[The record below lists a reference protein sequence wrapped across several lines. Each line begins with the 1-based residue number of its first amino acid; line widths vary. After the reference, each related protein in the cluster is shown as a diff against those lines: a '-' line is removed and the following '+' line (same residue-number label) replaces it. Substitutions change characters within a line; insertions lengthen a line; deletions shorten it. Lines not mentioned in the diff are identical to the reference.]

1 MWCDMWGL
9 GGFATAKGVVKLV
22 TAGWKRCEWV
32 CDVDAKLVDLGRLAT
47 WKVDRE
53 TKRLGTT
60 GPTQSNRFSALV
72 GCSAHFTGRL
82 YGFDFEHFETFSE
95 FGANW
100 VFESGNEIRR
110 YSDSLKFYG
119 FWANTDDKWLS
130 FLFFYK
136 VSVTASV
143 DISFI
148 KADRPFQF

>member
-1 MWCDMWGL
+1 
-9 GGFATAKGVVKLV
+9 
-22 TAGWKRCEWV
+22 
-32 CDVDAKLVDLGRLAT
+32 
-47 WKVDRE
+47 
-53 TKRLGTT
+53 
-60 GPTQSNRFSALV
+60 V

-100 VFESGNEIRR
+100 VFESGNVIRR
-110 YSDSLKFYG
+110 YSDSLKFCG